1 MLKCVSTIP
10 EDHINLLRGCYLPQ
24 ASGDLNSSI
33 SSITSKY
40 ESDNGEIDISDKQ
53 NPIDSITQ
61 KPLVSTKLD
70 FSKGKID
77 NVKRSI
83 AEKIEI

>member
-10 EDHINLLRGCYLPQ
+10 KDHINLLRGCYLSQ

-40 ESDNGEIDISDKQ
+40 ESDNGEMDISDKQ
-53 NPIDSITQ
+53 NPTDSITQ

-70 FSKGKID
+70 CSKRKMD

-83 AEKIEI
+83 AKKIEI